1 MAKRFTRDSEEKK
14 QAIHD
19 SFQELLGTN
28 GYDRVTMRQ
37 IAEKAGISVGIIYHY
52 FPEGKASIAASL
64 YELNLLNT
72 LDINNYIGYR
82 KENLREQITRH
93 LQLHKENRELYR
105 AFDSAIYANKDLFA
119 GTKRKRD
126 QVLREQLDS
135 PERLEEI
142 KRVYATIDSIIHRHL
157 FVEPLFN
164 DDDSLIDYLTVI
176 AEAAVHAETTG
187 ISHGRPTGNL

>member
-19 SFQELLGTN
+19 SFQELVETN

-64 YELNLLNT
+64 YELNLMYT
-72 LDINNYIGYR
+72 LDINNYIGY
-82 KENLREQITRH
+82 KTENLREQITRH
-93 LQLHKENRELYR
+93 LELHKEHSELYR
-105 AFDSAIYANKDLFA
+105 AFDSAIYANKDLFT
-119 GTKRKRD
+119 GTKRRRD
-126 QVLREQLDS
+126 QILREQLDA

-142 KRVYATIDSIIHRHL
+142 NRVYVTIDSIIHRHL
-157 FVEPLFN
+157 FVEPLFK
-164 DDDSLIDYLTVI
+164 DDESLIDYLTII
-176 AEAAVHAETTG
+176 AEAAVHANITG
-187 ISHGRPTGNL
+187 

>member
-37 IAEKAGISVGIIYHY
+37 IADKAGISVGIIYHY

-105 AFDSAIYANKDLFA
+105 TFDSAIYANKDLFA

-126 QVLREQLDS
+126 QILREQLDS

-142 KRVYATIDSIIHRHL
+142 NRVYATIDSIIHRHL

-187 ISHGRPTGNL
+187 ISHGRPT

>member
-105 AFDSAIYANKDLFA
+105 TFDSAIYANKDLFA

-126 QVLREQLDS
+126 QILREQLDS

-142 KRVYATIDSIIHRHL
+142 NRVYATIDSIIHRHL

-187 ISHGRPTGNL
+187 ISHGRPT